1 MGGTS
6 QNPKTELNL
15 AKPGRTMVHSSVKD
29 VRVPEDSD
37 ASTHRRVDGTIKKY
51 LPPRSSKSENSD
63 LVILVSLV
71 SLVVFRRPAI
81 GEQTCRLAAKRR
93 SSHALVGLDERYG
106 VGTFRQ
112 DGLLC

>member
-1 MGGTS
+1 MI
-6 QNPKTELNL
+6 
-15 AKPGRTMVHSSVKD
+15 HSSFKD

-37 ASTHRRVDGTIKKY
+37 ASIHRGVDGAIKKH
-51 LPPRSSKSENSD
+51 LPPRSPESENSD
-63 LVILVSLV
+63 LV

-106 VGTFRQ
+106 VRTFRQ
-112 DGLLC
+112 DGLSY